1 MSPVKE
7 RNDRVLAMHTL
18 LPHTLPDLLPTY
30 AVERNSLNFN
40 EERPVLSRRRKAKA
54 PPPPSEPKPI
64 AVCPFDD
71 TESVNLIME
80 QKENVIDKD
89 IELSVVLPGDVIK
102 YTTVNGRK
110 PMMDLLIF
118 LCAQYH
124 LNPSSYTIELV
135 SAENSQ
141 IKFKPNTPVG
151 MLEVEKVILKPKQMD
166 KKKPVPVIPEQTVRV
181 VINYKKTQKTVVR
194 VSPHSPLQELI
205 PIICSKCEFDPL
217 QTVLLKNY
225 QSQEALDVT
234 KSLND
239 LGLRELYA
247 MDISRDA
254 YQMSENSEALKEKEN
269 KGFFSFFQRSKKK
282 REQAA
287 SAPATPLMSKP
298 RPTFITRSNTV
309 SKQYDSNTL
318 PSEMPKKRRAPLPP
332 MPNSQSVPQELA
344 QAQARPASDTVK
356 SNSLDR
362 NEQAPPG
369 LVRKGSLPLSDTASV
384 NSLRR
389 MKRKA
394 PSPPSRT
401 PEDQSESSN
410 ETVTESRESSPTKA
424 EERTTEM
431 LSETGVRTTEYSLEE
446 IDEKEEMSVQQGEES
461 ESTDT
466 SLRTGE
472 ITTAFSFTEVQLE
485 TEKNDPASS
494 ALVPGTVS
502 VDNSQSFKEE
512 KQENMSTDGKEL
524 QTKISIEQAAFEKDR
539 KLKILDQNKNHD
551 YSDTKLLP
559 TNEDGREH
567 QTAEIKAVDFRE
579 NSKLEVDRLSNC
591 QASKNDISV
600 SQKNYTQLIPEKQD
614 QKTNQTSLDT
624 VKTQDVAIQTG
635 PTVCDLGR
643 TTQKEMKDCESSS
656 FRGLVPQQN
665 TGINSPLLRVMQG
678 MQTDEEII
686 MEQNLQRQEVTHEKV
701 IPIKD
706 EIHICT
712 NGSNIASPETV
723 AKIPDGSPIKGYP
736 LYRQDMKPKPKPA
749 NEITRDY
756 IPKIG
761 MTTYKIV
768 PPKSLEIMKSW
779 ESEVASDCKD
789 QDVSTSDNSPKHED
803 PKEFTMQAEISHIS
817 KSVGHLQACSQ
828 NKPAAAND
836 LLHRVNSMSEH
847 GGTSGAEIATESNQT
862 ETEPSKQPIPLML
875 NMDNTNAA
883 SGTQDKSN
891 ALSPTAKPNSFF
903 LQMQRRVSSHY
914 VTSAIARSTVSAPN
928 STPNEVKNTEIEKR
942 ISSPDE
948 TSLSLHKTSSSSPP
962 ADEEKDDGKKIESS
976 TSPVKSNKPSSF
988 PPCQPAPLNLRT
1000 LRTFA
1005 VPKPYSSSRPSPFAL
1020 AVSSAV
1026 KRSQSFNKTRT
1037 ITSQAPREEFPV
1049 ELSSAT
1055 SAAEFSSATSLPQV
1069 KNPSLHSITGGSQ
1082 NNLMDKR
1089 SSNVNSEQKSQA
1101 QSGASAD
1108 QPPPVTTRQTAMTV
1122 QRSDPE
1128 QIHQSLLAAIRS
1140 GEAAAKLKRV
1150 GPPSNTIAVNGRAK
1164 LTYLYS
1170 TEAKANH

>member
-1 MSPVKE
+1 MAG
-7 RNDRVLAMHTL
+7 RA
-18 LPHTLPDLLPTY
+18 PHA
-30 AVERNSLNFN
+30 AVPPPFG
-40 EERPVLSRRRKAKA
+40 RKAKA
-54 PPPPSEPKPI
+54 PPPPSETKTVADCPI
-64 AVCPFDD
+64 DD
-71 TESVNLIME
+71 TESANIIME

-151 MLEVEKVILKPKQMD
+151 MLEVEKVIVKPKQMD
-166 KKKPVPVIPEQTVRV
+166 KKKPAPVIPEQTVRV

-205 PIICSKCEFDPL
+205 PIICSKCEFDPSH
-217 QTVLLKNY
+217 TVLLKNY

-247 MDISRDA
+247 MDISRATSPVDLPSLKDSYRA
-254 YQMSENSEALKEKEN
+254 SENSDVLKEKEN

-282 REQAA
+282 REQTA

-298 RPTFITRSNTV
+298 RPTFTMRSSTV

-332 MPNSQSVPQELA
+332 MPNSQSAPQELA
-344 QAQARPASDTVK
+344 EVRTDPDIVK

-362 NEQAPPG
+362 NQQAPSG

-384 NSLRR
+384 SSLRR

-401 PEDQSESSN
+401 PEDQSENSN
-410 ETVTESRESSPTKA
+410 ETVTESREPIP
-424 EERTTEM
+424 TEM
-431 LSETGVRTTEYSLEE
+431 EGRAAEMQSETGARTSEYSLEE
-446 IDEKEEMSVQQGEES
+446 IDEKEEMSVQEGEGS
-461 ESTDT
+461 QSIDT
-466 SLRTGE
+466 SLRTRE
-472 ITTAFSFTEVQLE
+472 VTATTFSSTEVPLE
-485 TEKNDPASS
+485 TERNDRASS
-494 ALVPGTVS
+494 VPVPGTVS
-502 VDNSQSFKEE
+502 LDNSQSFKEE

-524 QTKISIEQAAFEKDR
+524 QAPQISSDQAAFEKDG
-539 KLKILDQNKNHD
+539 KLRILEQNKKYDHCD
-551 YSDTKLLP
+551 RALIP
-559 TNEDGREH
+559 TNEREEE
-567 QTAEIKAVDFRE
+567 QTVKIEAVDFRE

-591 QASKNDISV
+591 QTSKNDITISHR
-600 SQKNYTQLIPEKQD
+600 NYTQLIPGKQD
-614 QKTNQTSLDT
+614 QKTSQTSLDT

-635 PTVCDLGR
+635 PLVSNLGR
-643 TTQKEMKDCESSS
+643 TAQKEMIIPQEYESST
-656 FRGLVPQQN
+656 FERMVHQRN
-665 TGINSPLLRVMQG
+665 TDTNNPRLQVMQG
-678 MQTDEEII
+678 IHKDEEIST
-686 MEQNLQRQEVTHEKV
+686 EQNLQKQEVSYEKM
-701 IPIKD
+701 IPVKD
-706 EIHICT
+706 EIRICT
-712 NGSNIASPETV
+712 NGSNAISSETIART
-723 AKIPDGSPIKGYP
+723 PDGSPVKGYP
-736 LYRQDMKPKPKPA
+736 VYRQGTKPKPKPA

-768 PPKSLEIMKSW
+768 PPPKSLETIKIW
-779 ESEVASDCKD
+779 ESEVSSDYTEQEVSASK
-789 QDVSTSDNSPKHED
+789 NSLRYED
-803 PKEFTMQAEISHIS
+803 SKEFIMQTEIPHLP
-817 KSVGHLQACSQ
+817 KSAGHVQGGLQ
-828 NKPAAAND
+828 NIPAARND
-836 LLHRVNSMSEH
+836 LLHRVNSISEH
-847 GGTSGAEIATESNQT
+847 GLPSVARITTEINQT
-862 ETEPSKQPIPLML
+862 ETVSSKQHVPLML
-875 NMDNTNAA
+875 SLSNSNA
-883 SGTQDKSN
+883 SSETQEKSN
-891 ALSPTAKPNSFF
+891 ALSPTTKPSSFY
-903 LQMQRRVSSHY
+903 LQMQRRVSGHY
-914 VTSAIARSTVSAPN
+914 VSSAIARSTICAPN
-928 STPNEVKNTEIEKR
+928 STQDEVKNNEMEKK

-948 TSLSLHKTSSSSPP
+948 TSLHMTSSFSPSV
-962 ADEEKDDGKKIESS
+962 DEVKSDDGKKMESP
-976 TSPVKSNKPSSF
+976 TSPVKNNKPPSF
-988 PPCQPAPLNLRT
+988 PSSQPAPLNLKT

-1037 ITSQAPREEFPV
+1037 IASLAPREEFPV
-1049 ELSSAT
+1049 EISSASSATELSSAT
-1055 SAAEFSSATSLPQV
+1055 SVPQV
-1069 KNPSLHSITGGSQ
+1069 KNNSLHSITGGPQ
-1082 NNLMDKR
+1082 NSLMDKK
-1089 SSNVNSEQKSQA
+1089 SSTVNSEQNVQA

-1108 QPPPVTTRQTAMTV
+1108 HPPPIIRRQTSLPV

-1140 GEAAAKLKRV
+1140 GEAAARLKRV
-1150 GPPSNTIAVNGRAK
+1150 GPPSNTVSVNGRAR
-1164 LTYLYS
+1164 LNHLYS
-1170 TEAKANH
+1170 TEAKADH

>member
-1 MSPVKE
+1 
-7 RNDRVLAMHTL
+7 MHK
-18 LPHTLPDLLPTY
+18 
-30 AVERNSLNFN
+30 
-40 EERPVLSRRRKAKA
+40 RRKAKA
-54 PPPPSEPKPI
+54 PPPPSEPKPT
-64 AVCPFDD
+64 AVSPFDD
-71 TESVNLIME
+71 TESANLIME

-118 LCAQYH
+118 LCAQYR

-151 MLEVEKVILKPKQMD
+151 MLEVEKVIVKPKQMD

-205 PIICSKCEFDPL
+205 PIICSKCEFDPSH
-217 QTVLLKNY
+217 TVLLKNY

-247 MDISRDA
+247 MDISRATSPVDLNLPSLQDA
-254 YQMSENSEALKEKEN
+254 YQMSENSDVLKEKEN

-332 MPNSQSVPQELA
+332 MPNSQSAPQELA

-356 SNSLDR
+356 SNSLDK

-410 ETVTESRESSPTKA
+410 ET
-424 EERTTEM
+424 
-431 LSETGVRTTEYSLEE
+431 GVRTTEYSLEE

-472 ITTAFSFTEVQLE
+472 VTAAFSFTEVQLE

-524 QTKISIEQAAFEKDR
+524 QTKISSEQAAFEKDR

-551 YSDTKLLP
+551 YSETKLLP

-591 QASKNDISV
+591 QASKNDIFV
-600 SQKNYTQLIPEKQD
+600 SQRNYTQLIPEKQD
-614 QKTNQTSLDT
+614 QKRNQTSLDT

-635 PTVCDLGR
+635 PSVSDLGR
-643 TTQKEMKDCESSS
+643 TTQKETMVLQDCESSS
-656 FRGLVPQQN
+656 FRGTVPQQN
-665 TGINSPLLRVMQG
+665 TGTNRPLLRVMQG
-678 MQTDEEII
+678 IQTDEELVT
-686 MEQNLQRQEVTHEKV
+686 EQNLQRQDVTHEKV
-701 IPIKD
+701 IPFKD

-712 NGSNIASPETV
+712 NGSNVASPETV
-723 AKIPDGSPIKGYP
+723 AKTPDGSPIKGYP

-779 ESEVASDCKD
+779 ESEVASDCND
-789 QDVSTSDNSPKHED
+789 QEVSTSDNSPKHED
-803 PKEFTMQAEISHIS
+803 PKEYTMQAEIPNFP
-817 KSVGHLQACSQ
+817 KNVGHLQACSQ

-836 LLHRVNSMSEH
+836 LLHRVNSMSER
-847 GGTSGAEIATESNQT
+847 GVTSGAKIATESNQT
-862 ETEPSKQPIPLML
+862 ETEPSKQRIPLML
-875 NMDNTNAA
+875 NVDNTNA
-883 SGTQDKSN
+883 SSETQDKSN

-928 STPNEVKNTEIEKR
+928 SIPNEVKNTEIEKR

-948 TSLSLHKTSSSSPP
+948 TSFSLHKTSSSSPP
-962 ADEEKDDGKKIESS
+962 ADEEKVDDGKKIESS
-976 TSPVKSNKPSSF
+976 TSPVKSNKQSSF

-1049 ELSSAT
+1049 ELSPAT

-1069 KNPSLHSITGGSQ
+1069 KNPSSLHSITGGSQ

-1089 SSNVNSEQKSQA
+1089 SSNVNSEQKGQA
-1101 QSGASAD
+1101 QSGASTD
-1108 QPPPVTTRQTAMTV
+1108 HPPPVTTRQTAMTV
-1122 QRSDPE
+1122 QCSDPE

>member
-1 MSPVKE
+1 MSTDVNHILK
-7 RNDRVLAMHTL
+7 LTGL
-18 LPHTLPDLLPTY
+18 Y
-30 AVERNSLNFN
+30 Q
-40 EERPVLSRRRKAKA
+40 RKAKA
-54 PPPPSEPKPI
+54 PPPPSENRT
-64 AVCPFDD
+64 VTDCPFDD
-71 TESVNLIME
+71 TESANIIME

-124 LNPSSYTIELV
+124 LNPSSYTIELI

-151 MLEVEKVILKPKQMD
+151 MLEVEKVIVKPKQMD
-166 KKKPVPVIPEQTVRV
+166 KKKPAPVIPEQTVRV

-194 VSPHSPLQELI
+194 VSPYSPLQELV
-205 PIICSKCEFDPL
+205 PIICSKCEFDPSH
-217 QTVLLKNY
+217 TVLLKNY

-247 MDISRDA
+247 MDISRATSPVDLNLPSLKDS
-254 YQMSENSEALKEKEN
+254 YRVSENSDVLKEKEN

-282 REQAA
+282 REQTA

-298 RPTFITRSNTV
+298 RPTFTTRSSTV

-332 MPNSQSVPQELA
+332 MPNSQSAPQELA
-344 QAQARPASDTVK
+344 EVSTESDTVK

-362 NEQAPPG
+362 SEQAPSG

-410 ETVTESRESSPTKA
+410 ETVTESTESVLTEVEGRAA
-424 EERTTEM
+424 EM
-431 LSETGVRTTEYSLEE
+431 QSETGARTSEYSLEE
-446 IDEKEEMSVQQGEES
+446 IDEKEEMSMQEGEEGG
-461 ESTDT
+461 STNT

-472 ITTAFSFTEVQLE
+472 ATAAFSSTEVALE
-485 TEKNDPASS
+485 TERNDRASS
-494 ALVPGTVS
+494 VPVLGTVS
-502 VDNSQSFKEE
+502 EDNSQSFKEE

-524 QTKISIEQAAFEKDR
+524 QTQISSDQAAFEKDR
-539 KLKILDQNKNHD
+539 KLRILEQNKNYDH
-551 YSDTKLLP
+551 SDRTLL
-559 TNEDGREH
+559 TANEEGKEE
-567 QTAEIKAVDFRE
+567 QTAKIKAVDFRE

-591 QASKNDISV
+591 QASKNDTAISHR
-600 SQKNYTQLIPEKQD
+600 NYTQLIPGKQD
-614 QKTNQTSLDT
+614 QKTSQTSLDT

-635 PTVCDLGR
+635 PLVSNLGR
-643 TTQKEMKDCESSS
+643 TAQKEMSVPQDYESSTFKGMVCQHS
-656 FRGLVPQQN
+656 TDTNNPG
-665 TGINSPLLRVMQG
+665 LRVMQG
-678 MQTDEEII
+678 IHKNEEIST
-686 MEQNLQRQEVTHEKV
+686 ERNLQREEVSYEKT
-701 IPIKD
+701 IPMKD
-706 EIHICT
+706 EIHIYT
-712 NGSNIASPETV
+712 NGSNVTSPETI
-723 AKIPDGSPIKGYP
+723 AKTPDGSPIRGYP
-736 LYRQDMKPKPKPA
+736 LYRQDMKSKPKPA

-768 PPKSLEIMKSW
+768 PPLKSLETMKSW
-779 ESEVASDCKD
+779 ESEATDCKD
-789 QDVSTSDNSPKHED
+789 QEVSASKNSLKYED
-803 PKEFTMQAEISHIS
+803 TKEFIMQTEIPHLP
-817 KSVGHLQACSQ
+817 KSTGHLQTGLQ
-828 NKPAAAND
+828 NIPAAKND
-836 LLHRVNSMSEH
+836 LLHRVNSISEH
-847 GGTSGAEIATESNQT
+847 GVPSGARVTTEVNQI
-862 ETEPSKQPIPLML
+862 ETVSSKQHVPLML
-875 NMDNTNAA
+875 SLSNSNA
-883 SGTQDKSN
+883 SSETQEKSN
-891 ALSPTAKPNSFF
+891 ALSPTTKPSSFY
-903 LQMQRRVSSHY
+903 LQMQRRVSGHY
-914 VTSAIARSTVSAPN
+914 VSSAIARSTICAPN
-928 STPNEVKNTEIEKR
+928 SIQNEVKNTEMEKK

-948 TSLSLHKTSSSSPP
+948 TSSLHTTSSSSSP
-962 ADEEKDDGKKIESS
+962 ADEEKDDDGKKIESS
-976 TSPVKSNKPSSF
+976 TSPVKNNKPPSF
-988 PPCQPAPLNLRT
+988 PSCQPAPLNLKT

-1037 ITSQAPREEFPV
+1037 ISSLAPREEFPV
-1049 ELSSAT
+1049 ELSSAS
-1055 SAAEFSSATSLPQV
+1055 SAAEFSSVTSMPQV
-1069 KNPSLHSITGGSQ
+1069 KNPSLHSITGGQ
-1082 NNLMDKR
+1082 NSLMDKK
-1089 SSNVNSEQKSQA
+1089 SSNVSNSEQKIQA
-1101 QSGASAD
+1101 QPGASAD
-1108 QPPPVTTRQTAMTV
+1108 HPRPVIMRQTSTPV

-1140 GEAAAKLKRV
+1140 GEAAARLKRV
-1150 GPPSNTIAVNGRAK
+1150 GPPSNTVSVNGRAR
-1164 LTYLYS
+1164 LNHLYS